1 MQIRKKSVNTS
12 KTILYFMYSNTI
24 YILNNTIIEWFDIVL
39 NITKRRFFKLQ
50 KNPKQKNQTKPNQ
63 KSPSKSSLPPCPKTK
78 HHIFFFFWMDQ
89 WDKRIQWLAKSNSYC
104 THWQWNKKKEKK
116 NLTFTITAPK
126 KWRVEIF
133 LECDDGVS
141 LPWYT
146 EGMDSHSHHRTRKEV
161 KLEKN

>member
-1 MQIRKKSVNTS
+1 
-12 KTILYFMYSNTI
+12 MYSNTI

-78 HHIFFFFWMDQ
+78 HHIFFFSEWINETNVSSD
-89 WDKRIQWLAKSNSYC
+89 WLSLIPIAHTDNGI
-104 THWQWNKKKEKK
+104 KKKEKK